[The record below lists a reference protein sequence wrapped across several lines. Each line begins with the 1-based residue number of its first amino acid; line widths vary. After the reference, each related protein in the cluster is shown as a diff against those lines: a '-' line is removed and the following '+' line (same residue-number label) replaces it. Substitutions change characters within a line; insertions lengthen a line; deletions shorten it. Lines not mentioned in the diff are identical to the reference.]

1 MGDQSLGKVGCLHGR
16 ATWMESDPEQQRGS
30 YLLID
35 DLEQVVR
42 QSIEAD
48 INFDV
53 ILHGIVRT

>member
-35 DLEQVVR
+35 DLAQVVKTIDR
-42 QSIEAD
+42 GGYQ
-48 INFDV
+48 
-53 ILHGIVRT
+53 L